1 MKPNLSKYYALYK
14 PFGVLSQFT
23 SEEGE
28 KTLKSIGDFAK
39 DIYPIGRLDK
49 DSEGLLILSND
60 KQLVDLLLNPKHKH
74 EKEYFVKV
82 EGVPDDESLKKL
94 ADGVVIQGYKTLPAK
109 VRRISEP
116 KLPERIPPI
125 RFRKNIPA
133 NWLSITIAEGKNRQV
148 RRMTA
153 SVGYPTLRLV
163 RVRICNVHLHNLNV
177 GEIRELSNAEIKEL
191 KSHINK

>member
-28 KTLKSIGDFAK
+28 KTLKSISDFAK

-60 KQLVDLLLNPKHKH
+60 KQLVNLLLNPKHQH
-74 EKEYFVKV
+74 EKEYFVQV

-163 RVRICNVHLHNLNV
+163 RVRICNVYLHGLNI

>member
-60 KQLVDLLLNPKHKH
+60 KQLVNLLLNPKHQH
-74 EKEYFVKV
+74 EKEYFVQV

-133 NWLSITIAEGKNRQV
+133 NWLSIIITEGKNRQV

>member
-133 NWLSITIAEGKNRQV
+133 NWLSIIITEGKNRQV

>member
-163 RVRICNVHLHNLNV
+163 RVRICNVYLHGLNI

>member
-60 KQLVDLLLNPKHKH
+60 KQLVNLLLNPKHQH
-74 EKEYFVKV
+74 EKEYFVQV

-163 RVRICNVHLHNLNV
+163 RVRICNVYLHGLNI

>member
-60 KQLVDLLLNPKHKH
+60 KKLVDLLLNPKHKH
-74 EKEYFVKV
+74 EKEYFVQV

-163 RVRICNVHLHNLNV
+163 RVRICNVYLHGLNI

>member
-1 MKPNLSKYYALYK
+1 MKLNSIKYYALYK

-23 SEEGE
+23 GEEGE

-39 DIYPIGRLDK
+39 DIYPVGRLDK

-60 KQLVDLLLNPKHKH
+60 KQLVDLLLNPKHQH
-74 EKEYFVKV
+74 EKEYFVQV

-94 ADGVVIQGYKTLPAK
+94 TDGVVIKGYKTLPAK
-109 VRRISEP
+109 IRRISGP

-125 RFRKNIPA
+125 RFRKNIPTS
-133 NWLSITIAEGKNRQV
+133 WLSITITEGKNRQV

-153 SVGYPTLRLV
+153 SVGFPTLRLV
-163 RVRICNVHLHNLNV
+163 RVRICNIHLQNLHV
-177 GEIRELSNAEIKEL
+177 GEIRELSVAEIKEL
-191 KSHINK
+191 KSRLNK